1 MQTCTYKITVTHLD
15 KQEHILHTHTQR
27 ERNREREMEREKYI
41 YRERSKVE
49 AFSQCVREWYQKSP
63 EGFLGID
70 QIPFPD
76 F

>member
-1 MQTCTYKITVTHLD
+1 
-15 KQEHILHTHTQR
+15 
-27 ERNREREMEREKYI
+27 MEREKYI